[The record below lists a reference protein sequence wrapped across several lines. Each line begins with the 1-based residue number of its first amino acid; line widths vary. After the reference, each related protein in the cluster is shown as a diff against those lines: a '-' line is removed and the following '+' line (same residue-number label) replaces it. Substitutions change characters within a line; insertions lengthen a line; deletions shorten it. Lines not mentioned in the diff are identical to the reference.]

1 MKVLNKVSDAVF
13 RFEKWLAVLLALLL
27 LVALAGGVLYRYLL
41 KLPLFWAD
49 ELAIFCLIWMTFVG
63 GSMSLKVKEAPTI
76 NLLTDT
82 VSPKMK
88 RVFLILS
95 NVILLVFTAYI
106 LYLSYY
112 WLSASNIKVQTSTAM
127 NMPKIYS
134 YLSIPVS
141 FICTAIHLLNSTV
154 MALLGREEKGGLQ

>member
-1 MKVLNKVSDAVF
+1 MKVLNTLSDVVF
-13 RFEKWLAVLLALLL
+13 KFEKVLAIILALALLI
-27 LVALAGGVLYRYLL
+27 ALSGGVLYRYLL
-41 KLPLFWAD
+41 EMPLFWAD

-76 NLLTDT
+76 NLLTDS
-82 VSPKMK
+82 VSPKIK
-88 RVFLILS
+88 RILIILS
-95 NVILLVFTAYI
+95 NIILLVFVAYI

-112 WLSASNIKVQTSTAM
+112 WLSAPNIKVQTSTAM

-141 FICTAIHLLNSTV
+141 FVCTATHLLNSTV
-154 MALLGREEKGGLQ
+154 MALMGREEKGGLQ